1 MSTKAKEKSYADNDG
16 NTYRIEQ
23 ATNKMF
29 VCVRTN
35 AGGNRKG
42 WKNVGVAERMK
53 NQMTQKEMD
62 SLSALI
68 LLHTQK
74 VSDYTKAVPN
84 VGMARKHNEWV
95 ELLKKVQTLLHGE
108 AVTCDGCLREKCD
121 KRNQEKCIVCLR
133 WVNEQTELV
142 DNFKRRAT

>member
-1 MSTKAKEKSYADNDG
+1 
-16 NTYRIEQ
+16 
-23 ATNKMF
+23 
-29 VCVRTN
+29 
-35 AGGNRKG
+35 
-42 WKNVGVAERMK
+42 MK

-108 AVTCDGCLREKCD
+108 AVTCDGCLREKCE